1 MGSVRETYPQIIK
14 QVLAEYSALP
24 IVYQDAENKLVFDDN
39 HGRYLLL
46 RVGWQE
52 DRRIYG
58 VMIQLDLINGKIWI
72 QQDYT
77 EAGVAYDLEEAGVP
91 KEDIVLAFHEP
102 AVRPHTGY
110 AVA

>member
-1 MGSVRETYPQIIK
+1 MDNLKANYPNIIKGVLETY
-14 QVLAEYSALP
+14 STLP
-24 IVYQDAENKLVFDDN
+24 IVYQEAENELVFDDT

-46 RVGWQE
+46 RVGWQ
-52 DRRIYG
+52 DGRRIYG
-58 VMIQLDLINGKIWI
+58 VIIQLDLINDKIWI

-77 EAGVAYDLEEAGVP
+77 ETGVAYDLEAAGVP
-91 KEDIVLAFHEP
+91 KQDIVLAFHEP

>member
-1 MGSVRETYPQIIK
+1 MDNLKANYPKIIK
-14 QVLAEYSALP
+14 GVLETYSALP
-24 IVYQDAENKLVFDDN
+24 IVYQKAENELVFDDD

-46 RVGWQE
+46 RVGWQ
-52 DRRIYG
+52 DGRRIYD
-58 VMIQLDLINGKIWI
+58 VMIQLDLINDKIWI

-77 EAGVAYDLEEAGVP
+77 ETGVAYDLEAAGVP

-102 AVRPHTGY
+102 VVRPYTGY